1 MYFLPP
7 SPLNPNPGGRGKI
20 FFTRFARLFMN
31 FYIIWKIPPLKNFLD
46 APLIVYKIMD
56 LVSYGGA
63 LLLNKP
69 NLSSRSVVKAV
80 AGTGK

>member
-1 MYFLPP
+1 
-7 SPLNPNPGGRGKI
+7 
-20 FFTRFARLFMN
+20 MN